1 MKKWIRMRKDFPY
14 EAYGKFV
21 IKAGDRCFVRI
32 NHMGQA
38 MIVVGHGFEIPIP
51 PEFFTVEAP

>member
-14 EAYGKFV
+14 EADGKFGV
-21 IKAGDRCFVRI
+21 EWCCMRI
-32 NHMGQA
+32 NYKGQA
-38 MIVVGHGFEIPIP
+38 VIVVGHGFEIPIP